1 MTGSMKDAC
10 KVKHSNHTSTST
22 GTTSVAT
29 SQLFPS
35 EFTDFTNQLH
45 DIYKWF
51 EDYQKRNPQIDD
63 VIHPYIVDI
72 QDSMTQATYNIAE
85 LVAIEFRENT
95 YYKDL

>member
-1 MTGSMKDAC
+1 M
-10 KVKHSNHTSTST
+10 KHSIHTSTSA
-22 GTTSVAT
+22 GTTSVST

-35 EFTDFTNQLH
+35 EFTEFTNQLH

-63 VIHPYIVDI
+63 VIHPHVVDI
-72 QDSMTQATYNIAE
+72 QNSITDVTYNIAE
-85 LVAIEFRENT
+85 LVDVEFRENT